1 MKYLAK
7 ADILCYNIDIQFAD
21 ANINTRIVE
30 RLNDMNIP
38 VILIEML
45 IFSIL
50 FTVMCFKTSGKNTTV
65 QIHNYPPEIQ
75 EEYFKTHERVP
86 TEPLSK
92 RVVLTKGVA
101 VLIFTAVLVVMAL
114 LAGARDFLQGFL
126 FAFGMMAW
134 IGAYDTFFID
144 WVLFANMKRFRLEGT
159 EHMDKA
165 YHQKWFHLK
174 GMLFPGIVFALLP
187 SALVGVLVSIIK

>member
-1 MKYLAK
+1 MKLS
-7 ADILCYNIDIQFAD
+7 
-21 ANINTRIVE
+21 
-30 RLNDMNIP
+30 
-38 VILIEML
+38 VILIDML
-45 IFSIL
+45 IFSVL
-50 FTVMCFKTSGKNTTV
+50 FTVMCFKTSGKKNTV

-92 RVVLTKGVA
+92 RVVLTKGIAILVFAA
-101 VLIFTAVLVVMAL
+101 VLLVLAL
-114 LAGARDFLQGFL
+114 LAGAETFMQGFL
-126 FAFGMMAW
+126 FAFEMMAW

-174 GMLFPGIVFALLP
+174 GMLFPGIIFALLP
-187 SALVGVLVSIIK
+187 AALVGMLVAII